1 MLQLAENLTG
11 AVIFVE
17 HRYCGSSL
25 PFGNQ
30 SFSVTFAFNIDRSR
44 FGYLSAEQ
52 ALADYAKLLADFIRL
67 NRQFSNSPA
76 ISFGGSYGGMLT
88 AWFRQAYPNIVAGG
102 LASSAPIWLFP
113 GMADCQGFF
122 QVTTN
127 AYEQFGGSLCTSNIR
142 EVWSLIDEIVKKPNG
157 LDDLSRILKTCKPF
171 PSGDFLSDFAQYYLV
186 TLAMANYPY
195 SASFLGELPAW
206 PVKEFCKAMKNCQ
219 THGKLP
225 PQVDKCLSFGDNS
238 VNLDANGWELQTC
251 MKMTNPLCSDG
262 KSDMF
267 KPTSWNP
274 INFSNNCQAR
284 YGVRPRM
291 DWAGLQWWAKDV
303 INDTRLI
310 FSNGDIDPWSAFG
323 VLNENAAPG
332 ATVVLIDH
340 GAHHPDLRGSHP
352 NDTAEVHAARGLI
365 RNKIAEWIVEWQRES
380 HPLYCLDL

>member
-1 MLQLAENLTG
+1 
-11 AVIFVE
+11 
-17 HRYCGSSL
+17 
-25 PFGNQ
+25 
-30 SFSVTFAFNIDRSR
+30 
-44 FGYLSAEQ
+44 
-52 ALADYAKLLADFIRL
+52 
-67 NRQFSNSPA
+67 
-76 ISFGGSYGGMLT
+76 
-88 AWFRQAYPNIVAGG
+88 
-102 LASSAPIWLFP
+102 
-113 GMADCQGFF
+113 MADCQGFF

-127 AYEQFGGSLCTSNIR
+127 AYEQIGDSFCTSSAR
-142 EVWSLIDEIVKKPNG
+142 EQLDWLICQEFF
-157 LDDLSRILKTCKPF
+157 KTCKPS
-171 PSGDFLSDFAQYYLV
+171 PNGDLLSNFAQDYLI

-206 PVKEFCKAMKNCQ
+206 PVKEFRKAMKNCQ

-225 PQVDKCLSFGDNS
+225 PQVEKFACAFSLYNYKEEDKCLSFDDNS

-251 MKMTNPLCSDG
+251 MEMTNPLCSDG

-274 INFSNNCQAR
+274 ISFSNNCQAR

-310 FSNGDIDPWSAFG
+310 FSNSDIDPWSAFG

-332 ATVVLIDH
+332 ATVVLIER
-340 GAHHPDLRGSHP
+340 GAHHLDLRGSHP
-352 NDTAEVHAARGLI
+352 NDTAEVRDARGLI
-365 RNKIAEWIVEWQRES
+365 RNKIAEWIDEWQRES

>member
-1 MLQLAENLTG
+1 MASFRPQSEDCVNNKANNTWRAEL
-11 AVIFVE
+11 IQQEVE
-17 HRYCGSSL
+17 AEVALRQVSRLILIAPNDYHL
-25 PFGNQ
+25 L
-30 SFSVTFAFNIDRSR
+30 VLDRSR
-44 FGYLSAEQ
+44 FGYLTAEQ
-52 ALADYAKLLADFIRL
+52 ALADYAKLLADFKRL

-102 LASSAPIWLFP
+102 LPSSAPIWLFP

-142 EVWSLIDEIVKKPNG
+142 EVPHWSLIDEIVKKPPIPANG

-186 TLAMANYPY
+186 TLAMANCPY

-206 PVKEFCKAMKNCQ
+206 PVKEFCKAMKSCQ

-225 PQVDKCLSFGDNS
+225 PQ
-238 VNLDANGWELQTC
+238 TC
-251 MKMTNPLCSDG
+251 MEMTNPLCSDG

-267 KPTSWNP
+267 KSTSWNP

-303 INDTRLI
+303 INDKRLI

-332 ATVVLIDH
+332 ATVVLIER
-340 GAHHPDLRGSHP
+340 GAHHLDLRGSHP
-352 NDTAEVHAARGLI
+352 NDTAEVHDARGLI
-365 RNKIAEWIVEWQRES
+365 RSKIAEWIDEWQRES